1 LYAPKQAI
9 VPKVERASV
18 PTIAFRSGSRY
29 FTVRLEKG
37 GADGC
42 ATVELYRISLPAGR
56 SMPVVEGW
64 MKWLKIQKVLAGI
77 S

>member
-1 LYAPKQAI
+1 MYATIQGI

-18 PTIAFRSGSRY
+18 PTIAFRSGARY

-37 GADGC
+37 GADGF
-42 ATVELYRISLPAGR
+42 AIVTLYRIGLRAGR